1 MLQPKK
7 QKYRKQFRGS
17 MAGFAKGGTTLA
29 FGDYGLKAVG
39 RGWLTAQQLE
49 AARKTITHHTK
60 RAGKLWIRVF
70 PDKPVTKRA
79 AGARMGGGKGDI
91 DTYVAV
97 VKPGKIIFEL
107 AGVPESVAQEAMRL
121 AGHKVPFKTKF
132 VKRG

>member
-1 MLQPKK
+1 
-7 QKYRKQFRGS
+7 